1 MHVIDNRCVC
11 VYMHV
16 IDGRR
21 VYVCVRAVDVIATCV
36 ISVRVWK
43 FDSHLN

>member
-21 VYVCVRAVDVIATCV
+21 VCVRAVDVIATCV